1 MFHFSKIW
9 GGAMYYQPLLN
20 DVEKDLQQEVRKFV
34 REEVSHDFIR
44 ALDRDE
50 IKYPREYVE
59 KLGALNLLGLRFDP
73 QWGGR
78 GLPWTAEVIAE
89 EEIGILGTTLG
100 CAFVMPSIVGEAL
113 HVFGSDEQKQR
124 FLRPILQGK
133 LISAEALTEP
143 RGGSDFFGATTRA
156 EPDGDHFLL
165 NGQKRFVVGA
175 TEADV
180 FLVYCRTNVDENAHK
195 YRRISAIMVERG
207 PGVETEY
214 RYGLLGT
221 RGGGT
226 GRLVFRDVRV
236 PRENLIGELHGGAL
250 VFHQMMIPERLT
262 SAAASLGVRAALEI
276 AARYSDKRHAFGQ
289 PIRNYQAVSFMVAD
303 AITQLD
309 AARALVYM
317 AARAVDENAPN
328 ARRLVSQAKK
338 FATDMAWEVA
348 NKAMQ
353 IMGGIGYTEVYPI
366 EKIVRDIRLSQIWTG
381 TNEIMNLLIQHE
393 YYKEV
398 LGGGQ
403 DLRNVELDARG
414 QDADSEKCY
423 TDEDMWRI
431 HQRKT

>member
-1 MFHFSKIW
+1 
-9 GGAMYYQPLLN
+9 MYYSAILN
-20 DVEKDLQQEVRKFV
+20 DTEKKLQQEVRKFV
-34 REEVSHDFIR
+34 RDEVSADFIR

-50 IKYPREYVE
+50 ITYPRAYVE
-59 KLGALNLLGLRFDP
+59 KLAAHNLLGLRFDP
-73 QWGGR
+73 RWGGR

-89 EEIGILGTTLG
+89 EEIGVLGTTLG

-113 HVFGSDEQKQR
+113 QQFGTDEQKER
-124 FLRPILQGK
+124 FLKPILQGK
-133 LISAEALTEP
+133 FISAEALTEP

-156 EPDGDHFLL
+156 EMDGDHFVL

-180 FLVYCRTNVDENAHK
+180 FLVYCRTNFDENAHK
-195 YRRISAIMVERG
+195 YQRISAIMVERG

-214 RYGLLGT
+214 RYGLMGT

-226 GRLVFRDVRV
+226 GRLVFRNVRV
-236 PRENLIGELHGGAL
+236 PGENLIGQLHGGAL

-276 AARYSDKRHAFGQ
+276 AARYSDRRHAFGQ
-289 PIRNYQAVSFMVAD
+289 PIRNYQAVNFMVAD

-317 AARAVDENAPN
+317 AARAVDENASN
-328 ARRLVSQAKK
+328 CRRLVSQAKK

-353 IMGGIGYTEVYPI
+353 IMGGIGYTQVYPI

-393 YYKEV
+393 YYKEA
-398 LGGGQ
+398 LEHDQ
-403 DLRNVELDARG
+403 SLRNVELDAAA
-414 QDADSEKCY
+414 QDADTEKCH
-423 TDEDMWRI
+423 TDEDMWRV
-431 HQRKT
+431 HDG

>member
-1 MFHFSKIW
+1 
-9 GGAMYYQPLLN
+9 MYYQPLLT
-20 DVEKDLQQEVRKFV
+20 DQEKAIQQEVRKFV
-34 REEVSHDFIR
+34 REEVAHDFIR

-59 KLGALNLLGLRFDP
+59 KLAAHNLLGLRFAP
-73 QWGGR
+73 RWGGR

-89 EEIGILGTTLG
+89 EEIGVLGTTLG

-113 HVFGSDEQKQR
+113 HVFGTDAQKNR
-124 FLRPILQGK
+124 FLKPILQGK

-156 EPDGDHFLL
+156 DIKGDHFVL

-180 FLVYCRTNVDENAHK
+180 FLVYCRTNFDEDAHK
-195 YRRISAIMVERG
+195 YERISAIMVERG

-214 RYGLLGT
+214 RYGLMGT

-226 GRLVFRDVRV
+226 GRLVFRNVRV
-236 PRENLIGELHGGAL
+236 PRENLIGELHSGAL

-276 AARYSDKRHAFGQ
+276 AARYSDKRHAFGR
-289 PIRNYQAVSFMVAD
+289 PIRNYQGVSFMVAD

-328 ARRLVSQAKK
+328 CRRLVSQAKK
-338 FATDMAWEVA
+338 FATGMAWDVA

-353 IMGGIGYTEVYPI
+353 IMGGIGYTDVYPI

-398 LGGGQ
+398 LQGAE

-414 QDADSEKCY
+414 QDGEAEKCY
-423 TDEDMWRI
+423 TDEDMWRL
-431 HQRKT
+431 HER

>member
-1 MFHFSKIW
+1 
-9 GGAMYYQPLLN
+9 MYYQSLLTEN
-20 DVEKDLQQEVRKFV
+20 EKAIQQEVRKFV
-34 REEVSHDFIR
+34 REEVAHDFIR

-59 KLGALNLLGLRFDP
+59 KLAAHQLLGLRFDP
-73 QWGGR
+73 SWGGR
-78 GLPWTAEVIAE
+78 GLSWTAEVIAE
-89 EEIGILGTTLG
+89 EEIGVLGTTLG

-113 HVFGSDEQKQR
+113 HVFGSDAQKKR
-124 FLRPILQGK
+124 FLKPILQGK

-156 EPDGDHFLL
+156 DIEGDHFVL

-180 FLVYCRTNVDENAHK
+180 FLVYCRTNFDEDAHK
-195 YRRISAIMVERG
+195 YERISAIMVERG
-207 PGVETEY
+207 TGVETEY
-214 RYGLLGT
+214 RYGLMGT

-226 GRLVFRDVRV
+226 GRLVFRNVRV
-236 PRENLIGELHGGAL
+236 PRENLIGELHSGAL

-276 AARYSDKRHAFGQ
+276 AARYSDKRHAFGR

-309 AARALVYM
+309 AARAMVYM

-328 ARRLVSQAKK
+328 CRRLVSQAKK
-338 FATDMAWEVA
+338 FATGMAWDVA

-353 IMGGIGYTEVYPI
+353 IMGGIGYTDVYPI

-398 LGGGQ
+398 LQGAE

-414 QDADSEKCY
+414 QDGEAEKCY
-423 TDEDMWRI
+423 TDEDMWRV
-431 HQRKT
+431 HER

>member
-1 MFHFSKIW
+1 
-9 GGAMYYQPLLN
+9 
-20 DVEKDLQQEVRKFV
+20 
-34 REEVSHDFIR
+34 
-44 ALDRDE
+44 
-50 IKYPREYVE
+50 
-59 KLGALNLLGLRFDP
+59 
-73 QWGGR
+73 
-78 GLPWTAEVIAE
+78 
-89 EEIGILGTTLG
+89 
-100 CAFVMPSIVGEAL
+100 MPSIVGEAL
-113 HVFGSDEQKQR
+113 HVFGSDEQKMR
-124 FLRPILQGK
+124 FLKPILEGRH
-133 LISAEALTEP
+133 ISAEALTEP

-156 EPDGDHFLL
+156 EPDGDHFVL

-180 FLVYCRTNVDENAHK
+180 FLVYCRTNFDEDAHK
-195 YRRISAIMVERG
+195 YQRISAIMVERG

-214 RYGLLGT
+214 RYGLMGT

-226 GRLVFRDVRV
+226 GRLVFRNVRV
-236 PRENLIGELHGGAL
+236 PRENLIGELHGGAM

-276 AARYSDKRHAFGQ
+276 ATRYSDKRHAFGQ
-289 PIRNYQAVSFMVAD
+289 PIRQFQAVNFMVAD
-303 AITQLD
+303 GITQLD

-338 FATDMAWEVA
+338 FATNMAWEVA

-398 LGGGQ
+398 LKGRP
-403 DLRNVELDARG
+403 DRRDVELDARG
-414 QDADSEKCY
+414 QDAEAEKCY
-423 TDEDMWRI
+423 TDEDMWRV
-431 HQRKT
+431 HQG

>member
-1 MFHFSKIW
+1 
-9 GGAMYYQPLLN
+9 MYYPPLLN
-20 DVEKDLQQEVRKFV
+20 DTEKRLQQEVRKFV
-34 REEVSHDFIR
+34 RAEVSPDFIR

-50 IKYPREYVE
+50 ITYPREYVE
-59 KLGALNLLGLRFDP
+59 KLAAHNLLGLRFDP

-113 HVFGSDEQKQR
+113 HVFGTEAQKER
-124 FLRPILQGK
+124 FLKPILQGK
-133 LISAEALTEP
+133 RISAEALTEP

-156 EPDGDHFLL
+156 ELNGDHFVL

-180 FLVYCRTNVDENAHK
+180 FLVYCRTNFDEEAHK
-195 YRRISAIMVERG
+195 YQRISAIMVERG

-214 RYGLLGT
+214 RYGLMGT

-226 GRLVFRDVRV
+226 GRLVFRNVIV
-236 PRENLIGELHGGAL
+236 PKENLIGQLHGGAL

-276 AARYSDKRHAFGQ
+276 AVRYSDRRHAFGQ
-289 PIRNYQAVSFMVAD
+289 PIRNFQGVNFMVAD
-303 AITQLD
+303 AITRLD

-317 AARAVDENAPN
+317 AARAVDEQAPN
-328 ARRLVSQAKK
+328 SRRLVSQAKK

-366 EKIVRDIRLSQIWTG
+366 EKMVRDIRLSQIWTG

-393 YYKEV
+393 YYQEV
-398 LGGGQ
+398 LQ
-403 DLRNVELDARG
+403 ADTDLDNLERAARAENVEN
-414 QDADSEKCY
+414 EKCY
-423 TDEDMWRI
+423 TDEDMRRV
-431 HQRKT
+431 HDA

>member
-1 MFHFSKIW
+1 
-9 GGAMYYQPLLN
+9 MYYQPLLTEN
-20 DVEKDLQQEVRKFV
+20 EKAIQQEVRKFV
-34 REEVSHDFIR
+34 REEVAHDFIR

-59 KLGALNLLGLRFDP
+59 KLAAHNLLGLRFAP
-73 QWGGR
+73 RWGGR

-89 EEIGILGTTLG
+89 EEIGVLGTTLG

-113 HVFGSDEQKQR
+113 HVFGTDEQKKR
-124 FLRPILQGK
+124 FLKPILQGK

-156 EPDGDHFLL
+156 DIEGDHFVL

-180 FLVYCRTNVDENAHK
+180 FLVYCRTNFDEDAHK
-195 YRRISAIMVERG
+195 YERISAIMVERS

-214 RYGLLGT
+214 RYGLMGT

-226 GRLVFRDVRV
+226 GRLVFRNVRV
-236 PRENLIGELHGGAL
+236 PIENLIGELHSGAL

-262 SAAASLGVRAALEI
+262 SAAACLGVRAALEI
-276 AARYSDKRHAFGQ
+276 ATRYSDKRHAFGR
-289 PIRNYQAVSFMVAD
+289 PIRIYQGVNFMVAD

-309 AARALVYM
+309 AARAVVYM

-328 ARRLVSQAKK
+328 CRRLVSQAKK
-338 FATDMAWEVA
+338 FATGMAWDVA

-353 IMGGIGYTEVYPI
+353 IMGGIGYTDVYPI

-381 TNEIMNLLIQHE
+381 TNEVMNLLIQHE

-398 LGGGQ
+398 LQGGE

-414 QDADSEKCY
+414 QDGEAEKCY
-423 TDEDMWRI
+423 TDEDMWRV
-431 HQRKT
+431 HER

>member
-1 MFHFSKIW
+1 
-9 GGAMYYQPLLN
+9 MYYQPLLTET
-20 DVEKDLQQEVRKFV
+20 EKAIQQEVRTFV
-34 REEVSHDFIR
+34 REDVSHDFIR

-59 KLGALNLLGLRFDP
+59 KLAAHNLLGLRFDP
-73 QWGGR
+73 KWGGR

-89 EEIGILGTTLG
+89 EEIGVLGTTLG
-100 CAFVMPSIVGEAL
+100 CAFVMPSIVGESL
-113 HVFGSDEQKQR
+113 HVFGTDEQKER
-124 FLRPILQGK
+124 FLKPILQGK
-133 LISAEALTEP
+133 LICAEALTEP

-156 EPDGDHFLL
+156 ELDGDHFVL

-180 FLVYCRTNVDENAHK
+180 FLVYCRTNFDESAHK
-195 YRRISAIMVERG
+195 YQRISAIMVERG

-226 GRLVFRDVRV
+226 GRLAFRNVRV
-236 PRENLIGELHGGAL
+236 PRENLIGELHSGAL

-276 AARYSDKRHAFGQ
+276 AVRYSDKRRAFGQ
-289 PIRNYQAVSFMVAD
+289 PIRSYQAVSFMVAD

-317 AARAVDENAPN
+317 AACAVDQNAPN

-381 TNEIMNLLIQHE
+381 TNEIMSLLIQHE

-398 LGGGQ
+398 LQGGQ
-403 DLRNVELDARG
+403 DVRNVELDARG
-414 QDADSEKCY
+414 QDADAEKCY

-431 HQRKT
+431 HEE

>member
-1 MFHFSKIW
+1 
-9 GGAMYYQPLLN
+9 MYYQPLLKEN
-20 DVEKDLQQEVRKFV
+20 EKAIQQEVRKFV

-73 QWGGR
+73 KWGGR

-89 EEIGILGTTLG
+89 EEIGVLGTTLG

-113 HVFGSDEQKQR
+113 HVFGSEDQKER

-180 FLVYCRTNVDENAHK
+180 FLVYCRTNFNENAHK
-195 YRRISAIMVERG
+195 YQRISAIMVERS

-236 PRENLIGELHGGAL
+236 LRENLIGELHGGAL

-276 AARYSDKRHAFGQ
+276 ATRYSDKRHAFGQ
-289 PIRNYQAVSFMVAD
+289 PIRNYQAVSFLVAD
-303 AITQLD
+303 AITHLD

-338 FATDMAWEVA
+338 FATAMAWEVA

-398 LGGGQ
+398 LQGGQ
-403 DLRNVELDARG
+403 DMRNVELDARG
-414 QDADSEKCY
+414 QDADAEKCY
-423 TDEDMWRI
+423 TDEDMWRV
-431 HQRKT
+431 HKK

>member
-1 MFHFSKIW
+1 
-9 GGAMYYQPLLN
+9 MYYPPLLN
-20 DVEKDLQQEVRKFV
+20 DTEKRLQQEVRKFV
-34 REEVSHDFIR
+34 RAEVSPDFIR

-50 IKYPREYVE
+50 ITYPREYVE
-59 KLGALNLLGLRFDP
+59 KLAAHNLLGLRFDP

-113 HVFGSDEQKQR
+113 HVFGTEAQKER
-124 FLRPILQGK
+124 FLKPILQGK
-133 LISAEALTEP
+133 RISAEALTEP

-156 EPDGDHFLL
+156 ELNGDHFVL

-180 FLVYCRTNVDENAHK
+180 FLVYCRTNFDEEAHK
-195 YRRISAIMVERG
+195 YQRISAIMVERG

-214 RYGLLGT
+214 RYGLMGT

-226 GRLVFRDVRV
+226 GRLVFRNVIV
-236 PRENLIGELHGGAL
+236 PKENLIGQLHGGAL

-276 AARYSDKRHAFGQ
+276 AVRYSDRRHAFGQ
-289 PIRNYQAVSFMVAD
+289 PIRNFQGVNFMVAD
-303 AITQLD
+303 AITRLD

-317 AARAVDENAPN
+317 AARAVDEQAPN
-328 ARRLVSQAKK
+328 SRRLVSQAKK

-366 EKIVRDIRLSQIWTG
+366 EKMVRDIRLSQIWTG

-393 YYKEV
+393 YYQEV
-398 LGGGQ
+398 LQ
-403 DLRNVELDARG
+403 ADTDLDNLERGARAENVEN
-414 QDADSEKCY
+414 EKCY
-423 TDEDMWRI
+423 TDEDMWRV
-431 HQRKT
+431 HDA

>member
-1 MFHFSKIW
+1 
-9 GGAMYYQPLLN
+9 MYYQPLLN
-20 DVEKDLQQEVRKFV
+20 DAEKKLQQEVRRFV
-34 REEVSHDFIR
+34 REEVSPDFIR

-59 KLGALNLLGLRFDP
+59 NLAAHNLLGLRFDP
-73 QWGGR
+73 KWGGR

-89 EEIGILGTTLG
+89 EEIGVLGTTLG

-113 HVFGSDEQKQR
+113 HVFGTDEQKDR
-124 FLRPILQGK
+124 FLKPILQGK

-156 EPDGDHFLL
+156 ELDGDHFVL

-180 FLVYCRTNVDENAHK
+180 FLVYCRTNFDEDAHK
-195 YRRISAIMVERG
+195 YQRISAVMVERG

-226 GRLVFRDVRV
+226 GRLAFRNVRV
-236 PRENLIGELHGGAL
+236 PLENLIGELHGGAAI
-250 VFHQMMIPERLT
+250 FHQMMIPERLT

-276 AARYSDKRHAFGQ
+276 AARYSSKRHAFGQ
-289 PIRNYQAVSFMVAD
+289 PIRNYQAVSFMLAD

-317 AARAVDENAPN
+317 AAYAVDKNAPN

-366 EKIVRDIRLSQIWTG
+366 EKIVRDTRLSQIWTG

-398 LGGGQ
+398 LQGGQ
-403 DLRNVELDARG
+403 DARNVELDARG
-414 QDADSEKCY
+414 RDAAAEKCY
-423 TDEDMWRI
+423 TDEDMWRV
-431 HQRKT
+431 HQR

>member
-1 MFHFSKIW
+1 
-9 GGAMYYQPLLN
+9 MYYQPLLN
-20 DVEKDLQQEVRKFV
+20 EEEKTLQQAVRKFV
-34 REEVSHDFIR
+34 REEVAPDFIR

-59 KLGALNLLGLRFDP
+59 KLAAHNLLGLRFDP
-73 QWGGR
+73 RWGGR
-78 GLPWTAEVIAE
+78 GLSWTAEVIAE
-89 EEIGILGTTLG
+89 EEIGVLGTTLG

-113 HVFGSDEQKQR
+113 HVFGTDAQKEK
-124 FLRPILQGK
+124 FLKPILQGK
-133 LISAEALTEP
+133 RICAEALTEP

-156 EPDGDHFLL
+156 EIDGDHFVL

-180 FLVYCRTNVDENAHK
+180 FLVYCRTNFDENAHK
-195 YRRISAIMVERG
+195 YQRISAIMVERG

-214 RYGLLGT
+214 RYGLMGT

-226 GRLVFRDVRV
+226 GRLVFRNVAV

-276 AARYSDKRHAFGQ
+276 ATRYSDKRHAFGQ
-289 PIRNYQAVSFMVAD
+289 PIRQFQAVSFMVAD
-303 AITQLD
+303 GITQLD

-366 EKIVRDIRLSQIWTG
+366 EKIIRDIRLSQIWTG

-398 LGGGQ
+398 LAGGQ

-414 QDADSEKCY
+414 QDAEDEKCY
-423 TDEDMWRI
+423 TDEDMWRV
-431 HQRKT
+431 HQV